1 MSAKAVLD
9 SMLVQSVDV
18 YYQEQTTV
26 GAGDLVD
33 GWSAVAD
40 IPAMA
45 CYMVTG
51 GKELM
56 ESPVGFAIE
65 SDALLYCRAQDIRE
79 LSKVVWAA
87 TGRTFIVNGT
97 PDRWYWPHDPTGADT
112 PLLMQVGLKEEKRI
126 PG

>member
-1 MSAKAVLD
+1 MTVKATLN
-9 SMLVQSVDV
+9 SMLVHSVDV

-33 GWSAVAD
+33 GWSAVPD
-40 IPAMA
+40 IAAMP

-65 SDALLYCRAQDIRE
+65 SDALLYCRAQDMRE

-97 PDRWYWPHDPTGADT
+97 PDRWFWPFDPVDPDI
-112 PLLMQVGLKEEKRI
+112 PLLMQVGLKEEKRV